1 MAAIADCNKIIK
13 NMSTN
18 DGADELKQLMKL
30 TEKTI
35 KNNER
40 TQASPRVH
48 TALTPNS
55 NKPSAINMVMEIPQV
70 PRVPPTEVPMVDK
83 TTRI

>member
-1 MAAIADCNKIIK
+1 M
-13 NMSTN
+13 T
-18 DGADELKQLMKL
+18 KL

-40 TQASPRVH
+40 NQASPRVQ
-48 TALTPNS
+48 TAITPNS
-55 NKPSAINMVMEIPQV
+55 NKPFTRSIVRDIPQV
-70 PRVPPTEVPMVDK
+70 PRVPPTEVPRVDK